1 MGFSSV
7 PLGSGQAISSRYPKA
22 ADEVPESTPFPDKPL
37 INVKFTLLPLAEP
50 YS

>member
-1 MGFSSV
+1 MAFPSF
-7 PLGSGQAISSRYPKA
+7 PLGSVQAFPSRYPKA